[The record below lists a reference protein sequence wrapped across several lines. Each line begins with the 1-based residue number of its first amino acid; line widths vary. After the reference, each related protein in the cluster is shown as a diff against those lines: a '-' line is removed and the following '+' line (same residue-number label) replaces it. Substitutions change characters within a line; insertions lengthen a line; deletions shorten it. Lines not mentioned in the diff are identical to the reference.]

1 MVWES
6 RCTKM
11 VECFVVSFSDKFLR
25 LRISNLELYK
35 RLNEGFA
42 TLYENYLA
50 SLVYPE
56 DRLMD
61 TFVIDTVQTV
71 LDTDANPSIRPMTYY
86 VESPER
92 ITGLFDRVAY
102 DKCKFS

>member
-1 MVWES
+1 M
-6 RCTKM
+6 
-11 VECFVVSFSDKFLR
+11 SDIRHFQ
-25 LRISNLELYK
+25 

-50 SLVYPE
+50 DLVYPE

-61 TFVIDTVQTV
+61 TFVVDTVQTV
-71 LDTDANPSIRPMTYY
+71 LDTDASSSIRPMTYY

-102 DKCKFS
+102 DKCQ

>member
-1 MVWES
+1 MVRLHS
-6 RCTKM
+6 QLSYLICDN
-11 VECFVVSFSDKFLR
+11 VFS
-25 LRISNLELYK
+25 N

-50 SLVYPE
+50 SLVYPD

-61 TFVIDTVQTV
+61 LFVVNTMQTV
-71 LDTDANPSIRPMTYY
+71 LDVDASATIRPMTHY

-92 ITGLFDRVAY
+92 ISELFDRVAY
-102 DKCKFS
+102 DKGKY